1 MINGI
6 VENSI
11 ISKGVYIGHDA
22 VIKNCIIF
30 SSVKIGKNC
39 HIENAVIDKYSI
51 VTDGKT
57 FSGDPMKYLFLKQG
71 TVI

>member
-1 MINGI
+1 MNFTLYII
-6 VENSI
+6 IYNSTYDN
-11 ISKGVYIGHDA
+11 SC